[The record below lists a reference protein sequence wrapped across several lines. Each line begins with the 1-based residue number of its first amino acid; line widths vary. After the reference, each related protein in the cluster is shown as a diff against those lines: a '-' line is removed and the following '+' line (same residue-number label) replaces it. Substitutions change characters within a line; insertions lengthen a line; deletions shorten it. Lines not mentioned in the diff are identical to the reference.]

1 MPWHIDADDQIPGR
15 RPLAEPLTNVLGG
28 GRPPRGHARPNI
40 RELAGCLDINPNPV
54 ARVLEEL
61 ERSGYR
67 PLAPGLTA
75 PAPSSIPGVPP
86 HGGPRTRPGG
96 VGPFRSTGSP
106 AADGW

>member
-1 MPWHIDADDQIPGR
+1 MPWHIDVHDQIPGR
-15 RPLAEPLTNVLGG
+15 RQLAEPLADLGG
-28 GRPPRGHARPNI
+28 GGPPQDHARPDI
-40 RELAGCLDINPNPV
+40 RERAGFLDSNPNPV

-75 PAPSSIPGVPP
+75 QAPSSIPGVPP